1 MTNTCLT
8 IKNNDSQKIDP
19 DRIGVIAS
27 VLCAVHCLLTPLLIV
42 STPSFSRMWAHP
54 ASHWIVALIV
64 IPIAAYMLFKG
75 YRIHQRKWILACGVS
90 GIMLILIGAVIPYSN
105 LTNQGIQIEH
115 YTSWE
120 TLWSGSGNTAT
131 FSQNNEC
138 ADSCCPSLV
147 AGTDSNKIG
156 LHIPL
161 ASIVTTLGGIA
172 LIATHLGNICYFR
185 RCKTCEPKA

>member
-1 MTNTCLT
+1 MTNTCFTL
-8 IKNNDSQKIDP
+8 KDSDSHKIDP

-27 VLCAVHCLLTPLLIV
+27 VLCAVHCLLTPLLLV
-42 STPSFSRMWAHP
+42 LTPSFSRIWAHP

-64 IPIAAYMLFKG
+64 VPIAAYMLFKG
-75 YRIHQRKWILACGVS
+75 YRIHQRKWIIACGMV
-90 GIMLILIGAVIPYSN
+90 GITLILFGAVVPYTN
-105 LTNQGIQIEH
+105 LTTQGGQIELP
-115 YTSWE
+115 TSWE

-131 FSQNNEC
+131 SAQNNEC

-147 AGTDSNKIG
+147 ADTDSNKIG
-156 LHIPL
+156 LYIPL

-185 RCKTCEPKA
+185 RCKNCEHNA